1 MPVSTPPCASRFR
14 RPWPRLRLAALAPL
28 AAALVLAA
36 ALAGRAGQTPAVVTL
51 SIVGTTD
58 LHGYV
63 FPREGRGGLDV
74 FAGYLA
80 NLRAARAADG
90 GGVVL
95 LDAGDT
101 YLGGIESNMSEGAV
115 VVDAYNA
122 LGYTAG
128 AIGNHDLE
136 YGAVD
141 RWPFGTPAGDVRG
154 ALKALARRARYPMLA
169 ANLLDAETGQP
180 VAWPN
185 VAPSALVTVAGI
197 RVGLVGVM
205 TYDALSLTLAANVGG
220 LATAPLVATTV
231 REATALRA
239 AGAQVVVVVAHA
251 GGSCGAFGAP
261 EDLSSCDDTAEIFD
275 VARRLPR
282 GLVDAIVGGH
292 THDGVAHTVAGIPVV
307 QAFSWGRAFG
317 RVDLRVALAAGVTGA
332 AAIFPP
338 QDICAWHD
346 AATGACAS
354 APSPGVRPARYEGR
368 DVVARAHVAEAMAPV
383 LREVASWRAT
393 PLGVTLDGPLARGPG
408 DAESPLGNFFADAL
422 AAAVPGAEG
431 ALSYGAG
438 PGGLRADLARGAL
451 TLGALYDLFPFDN
464 RIVSL
469 TLTGADLRALLLD
482 HLRRPRW
489 RARALGVSGLRVAIG
504 CHGGKDDIALARTSG
519 AVIRPDERVTLA
531 MTDFLASRA
540 RSLRLAGGE
549 GIAAGAGD
557 VQVREAALAWVRGQ
571 PTLTAGAFAVPGAPR
586 WSRAEASVGGC
597 AALAQ

>member
-1 MPVSTPPCASRFR
+1 MAVSTPPRASRFR
-14 RPWPRLRLAALAPL
+14 RSWPHPRLAAL

-36 ALAGRAGQTPAVVTL
+36 GLAGRASQRPDAVTL

-63 FPREGRGGLDV
+63 FPREGRGGLAV

-80 NLRAARAADG
+80 NLRAARTADG

-128 AIGNHDLE
+128 ALGNHDLE

-141 RWPFGTPAGDVRG
+141 RWPFGSPAGDVRG

-169 ANLLDAETGQP
+169 ANLLDAETRQP

-220 LATAPLVATTV
+220 LATAPLVATIV
-231 REATALRA
+231 REASALRA
-239 AGAQVVVVVAHA
+239 TGAQVVVVVAHA
-251 GGSCGAFGAP
+251 GGSCGRVGAP

-275 VARRLPR
+275 VARRLPV

-292 THDGVAHTVAGIPVV
+292 THDGVAHEVAGLPIV
-307 QAFSWGRAFG
+307 QAYSWGRAFS
-317 RVDLRVALAAGVTGA
+317 RVDLRVSPAAGVTGA

-338 QDICAWHD
+338 QDICAWHE
-346 AATGACAS
+346 AATGACAP

-368 DVVARAHVAEAMAPV
+368 DVVARAEVSEAMAPA
-383 LREVASWRAT
+383 LREVASRRAT
-393 PLGVTLDGPLARGPG
+393 PLGVTLDGPIGRGPG

-438 PGGLRADLARGAL
+438 PGGLRADLAHGAL

-464 RIVSL
+464 RIVAL
-469 TLTGADLRALLLD
+469 TLTGADLQALLLD

-489 RARALGVSGLRVAIG
+489 RARALGVSGLRVEIG
-504 CHGGKDDIALARTSG
+504 CRGGKDEVAVARASG
-519 AVIRPDERVTLA
+519 AVIGPDERLTLA
-531 MTDFLASRA
+531 MTDFLAARA
-540 RSLRLAGGE
+540 RSLRLAGVNE
-549 GIAAGAGD
+549 GAAGARD

-571 PTLTAGAFAVPGAPR
+571 RQLSATAFAVSGAPR
-586 WSRAEASVGGC
+586 WARTDASVSGC
-597 AALAQ
+597 AAAGQ